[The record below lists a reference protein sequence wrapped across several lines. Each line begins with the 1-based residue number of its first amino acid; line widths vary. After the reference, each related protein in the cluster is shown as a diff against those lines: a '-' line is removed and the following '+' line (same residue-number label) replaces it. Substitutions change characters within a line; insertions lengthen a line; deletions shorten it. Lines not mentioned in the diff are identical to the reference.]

1 VRVGDSRRG
10 DDAVPHRPSA
20 GIIKYRVNLPESASK
35 VRRLSSSILNAISK
49 ISRAHPLFG
58 WPRTRESSPHSDRR
72 GASFFNPPA
81 FGRTGG
87 CCISELNPPYQSL
100 DDPDF
105 EYVIQRAA
113 PVNHFDSGSFF
124 PAWNVLDR
132 EVLAQ
137 GFKLTSTHVMHPRQI
152 LFQDT
157 IVIVFANQA
166 WVIIRA

>member
-72 GASFFNPPA
+72 GASFFNPPGLRPYGGVLH
-81 FGRTGG
+81 FGIESALSVPGRPRLRIRHPESGPG
-87 CCISELNPPYQSL
+87 QPLRFRIIFPSL
-100 DDPDF
+100 
-105 EYVIQRAA
+105 EC
-113 PVNHFDSGSFF
+113 
-124 PAWNVLDR
+124 
-132 EVLAQ
+132 
-137 GFKLTSTHVMHPRQI
+137 PRQRSSCPG
-152 LFQDT
+152 LQTHFYSCNAPE
-157 IVIVFANQA
+157 ANTLSGYHRDRFRQSGLGHN
-166 WVIIRA
+166 